1 MNIAEPKVKAVY
13 SLGPGTR
20 QGQVITH
27 GFICLSVT
35 HSLAIHVAVQCKSV
49 WQLAL
54 REQAGFELSA

>member
-1 MNIAEPKVKAVY
+1 MNIAEPKVKAAY
-13 SLGPGTR
+13 SLGLCSR

-35 HSLAIHVAVQCKSV
+35 HGLSSHVAVQRKSV

-54 REQAGFELSA
+54 REQDGFELSA